1 MFLARQFPRQL
12 LPAWN
17 MPLPVVERAELV
29 VSELATGAARHSEDD
44 LTITLARA
52 GILLRIEVADSSQRP
67 PLTARTE
74 VQDTET
80 RGRGLLLVST
90 ASDRWGVESEG
101 LSKQV
106 WAEFDLE

>member
-1 MFLARQFPRQL
+1 MFLARQFLRQL

-44 LTITLARA
+44 LSTTLAGQGGCA
-52 GILLRIEVADSSQRP
+52 ALEVADSSQRM
-67 PLTARTE
+67 PLTARNE